1 MISMV
6 LSYRLNQLI
15 PSVMNVLSELSMTE
29 IATIFTGY
37 TESHITNPKLMNGLI
52 KAFISK

>member
-1 MISMV
+1 MSMIT
-6 LSYRLNQLI
+6 LLRRLNQLI